1 MGFQQRKAEKE
12 AIKQTGVAGAAASAA
27 SSGSWG
33 GGSNAPASVSAP
45 APTDRSTP
53 EATSSHDRNVD
64 AAAAGGGGISSRTP
78 QTAPFSFNALKQEPK
93 ANPTQM
99 VALAPG
105 ADFLSTQQQLT
116 RSVANPS
123 TQNEP
128 DENTNIFGVKGKEKK
143 GSNKDVRYSARKA
156 TQQGVTV
163 VAESIRFDRG
173 DLSNMLNEKLSVGTL
188 RKISKGLAGT
198 KAGAKGLGKGLLNT
212 AGAFMKYTNPVDR
225 FPVNLYQAGWSKAKD
240 LRQAR
245 YLYQNPAAL
254 AGLATGIAAVGGK
267 AGAAL
272 LGSLFA
278 DTDTGPLKSL
288 GKYAGNL
295 GTALGL
301 NDREAQAGMIPQI
314 MSIVGDPR
322 AANIDPGAITAKSD
336 EEQQQDIISAFLG
349 KSKKTP

>member
-1 MGFQQRKAEKE
+1 
-12 AIKQTGVAGAAASAA
+12 VAGAAASAA

-33 GGSNAPASVSAP
+33 GGNARSTPPATAATTIS
-45 APTDRSTP
+45 APTDHSTP

-78 QTAPFSFNALKQEPK
+78 ETAPFSFNALKQEPK
-93 ANPTQM
+93 TNTTQ
-99 VALAPG
+99 VLALAPG

-156 TQQGVTV
+156 TQQGVAV
-163 VAESIRFDRG
+163 VTESIRFDRG
-173 DLSNMLNEKLSVGTL
+173 NLSNMLNEKLSVGTL
-188 RKISKGLAGT
+188 RKIAGA
-198 KAGAKGLGKGLLNT
+198 KAGAKDLGKGLLNT

-225 FPVNLYQAGWSKAKD
+225 FPVNLYQAGWSKGKD

-278 DTDTGPLKSL
+278 GTDTGPLKSL